1 MIVFMNRQKISASM
15 MQLTGMQI
23 GKTDASKYFYFYL
36 STLTRSVWMARNAF
50 AFAFAFGLKAKAIL
64 SY

>member
-1 MIVFMNRQKISASM
+1 ML
-15 MQLTGMQI
+15 QLTGMQI

-36 STLTRSVWMARNAF
+36 SALTRSVWMARNT
-50 AFAFAFGLKAKAIL
+50 FAFGLKAKAIL